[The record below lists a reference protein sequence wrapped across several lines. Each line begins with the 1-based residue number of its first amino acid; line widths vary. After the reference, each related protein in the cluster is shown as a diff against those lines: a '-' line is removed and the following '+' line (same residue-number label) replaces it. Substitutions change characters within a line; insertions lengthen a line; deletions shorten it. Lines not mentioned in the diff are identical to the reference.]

1 MRKGGGGIGMIVL
14 LVAVLIVLLLVAR
27 AWRNM
32 APEAL
37 QVTQPGSGFSTDD
50 FVDDEAD
57 YNSPGHLPDLVR
69 RRLEHRLSGL
79 RPRRPACWSK

>member
-27 AWRNM
+27 AWSNM

-50 FVDDEAD
+50 YVDDEAD
-57 YNSPGHLPDLVR
+57 YNSPGHLPDLQEMNQRTSQHEEDVR
-69 RRLEHRLSGL
+69 KAMEQTN
-79 RPRRPACWSK
+79 

>member
-1 MRKGGGGIGMIVL
+1 MRKGGGGFGMIVM

-27 AWRNM
+27 AWSNM

-50 FVDDEAD
+50 MVKDDAD
-57 YNSPGHLPDLVR
+57 YNSPGHLPDLQEMNQQTAQHEEEVR
-69 RRLEHRLSGL
+69 KAMEQTN
-79 RPRRPACWSK
+79 